1 MQFSGFQKLTL
12 LDYPGYIACTLFVSN
27 CNFRCLFCHNSQ
39 LVNDCSQE
47 HYDEQEILQFLS
59 ARKGKLDGVCISGG
73 EPLLQ
78 REIVDFIKK
87 VKELGF
93 LVKIDTN
100 GSNFEVLE
108 YIIKNRLCDY
118 VAMDIKNSLQKYNKT
133 CDVSVDLQAVQN
145 SIRLIMQSGVDYE
158 FRTTV
163 VNELHESGD
172 FVEIAKLI
180 GGAKAYYLQGF
191 KDSGNVLK
199 KGLTEPTAQ
208 KMQEFLSVVKGAG
221 IKNAFLRGIEG

>member
-1 MQFSGFQKLTL
+1 
-12 LDYPGYIACTLFVSN
+12 
-27 CNFRCLFCHNSQ
+27 
-39 LVNDCSQE
+39 
-47 HYDEQEILQFLS
+47 
-59 ARKGKLDGVCISGG
+59 
-73 EPLLQ
+73 
-78 REIVDFIKK
+78 
-87 VKELGF
+87 
-93 LVKIDTN
+93 
-100 GSNFEVLE
+100 
-108 YIIKNRLCDY
+108 
-118 VAMDIKNSLQKYNKT
+118 MDIKNSPERYGETIGVKNL
-133 CDVSVDLQAVQN
+133 DLEPMEESMRYLLEN
-145 SIRLIMQSGVDYE
+145 HVDYE

-180 GGAKAYYLQGF
+180 SGAKAYYLQGF